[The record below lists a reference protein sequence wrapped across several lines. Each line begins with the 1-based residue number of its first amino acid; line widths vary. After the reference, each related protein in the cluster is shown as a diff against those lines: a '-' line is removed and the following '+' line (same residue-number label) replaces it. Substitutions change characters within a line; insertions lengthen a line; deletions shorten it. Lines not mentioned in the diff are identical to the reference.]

1 MKICPSCQAQLMD
14 EITVCPRCGTVQPA
28 AAQQPQQP
36 VTPPP
41 YCPPQGQ
48 YVPPQTYQPYVD
60 PADHTA
66 EFSAE
71 DIADNKLF
79 AMLPYLSSVLGI
91 IIALLGAKD
100 SPYVRFH
107 VKQARKLLV
116 AELLVVVLTALTFWL
131 ILPVI
136 AGGVCLVILMVLDI
150 VAFFQVCGN
159 KAKEPAIGR
168 SLKFLR

>member
-36 VTPPP
+36 VM
-41 YCPPQGQ
+41 
-48 YVPPQTYQPYVD
+48 PPQTYQPYVD

-66 EFSAE
+66 EVSAE

-107 VKQARKLLV
+107 VKQALKLLV
-116 AELLVVVLTALTFWL
+116 AELLVVVLTALTFWTIVTAVGAVVIYS
-131 ILPVI
+131 ILF
-136 AGGVCLVILMVLDI
+136 VCKII
-150 VAFFQVCGN
+150 CFFQICSG
-159 KAKEPAIGR
+159 KAKEAPIISNFGF
-168 SLKFLR
+168 LK